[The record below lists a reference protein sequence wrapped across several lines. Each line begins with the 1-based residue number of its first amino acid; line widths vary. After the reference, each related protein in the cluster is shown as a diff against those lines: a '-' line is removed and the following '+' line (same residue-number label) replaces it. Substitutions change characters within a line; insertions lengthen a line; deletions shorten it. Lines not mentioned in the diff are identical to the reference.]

1 MKTSLALIALFTS
14 ITLSLAPAAQ
24 ATTVW
29 RCGSVYSDTPCA
41 EGRAVDVADART
53 PEQVAAARQV
63 LAADLRRADAM
74 RRARLE
80 QESARLPGPLSKK
93 APRAER
99 QAQPQATR
107 AKTKARSA
115 NAGTWRAVA
124 PSSRRTKG

>member
-1 MKTSLALIALFTS
+1 MKTSLALIALCF
-14 ITLSLAPAAQ
+14 SLFAPAAQ

-53 PEQVAAARQV
+53 PEQVAAAREV

-80 QESARLPGPLSKK
+80 HESARPPGPLSKN

-99 QAQPQATR
+99 RAQPQATK
-107 AKTKARSA
+107 AESKPKARPA
-115 NAGTWRAVA
+115 DDGTWRAVA